1 MAEHSKTSQTFRCG
15 LISKLKMDSV
25 SFSLILLVIPS
36 RWICFFI
43 WLASNRMTKLIA
55 SAISLLLHI
64 PAGVLGLTQTLLHL
78 EKKSTF
84 KNISYWDSESQS
96 NWVGIGHMPILNQ
109 STATKKWAHLA
120 LLRSCATRVGNAVRY
135 WKILRLSSENWG
147 LMEKRKRKCCWV
159 DTAVC
164 PGMLS
169 FVKLILI
176 K

>member
-1 MAEHSKTSQTFRCG
+1 MLSAYHHIWTQELYRYRWVDHTSLSLQNSTLTMAEHSKTSQTFRCG
-15 LISKLKMDSV
+15 LIYKLKMDSV

-64 PAGVLGLTQTLLHL
+64 PAGVLGLKQTLFHL

-84 KNISYWDSESQS
+84 KNIFYWDSESQF

-109 STATKKWAHLA
+109 STATKKWGA
-120 LLRSCATRVGNAVRY
+120 LGFT
-135 WKILRLSSENWG
+135 
-147 LMEKRKRKCCWV
+147 
-159 DTAVC
+159 
-164 PGMLS
+164 
-169 FVKLILI
+169 
-176 K
+176 